1 MRTAGQLRR
10 YLLVE
15 YRCVH
20 RAACLLARVHATPHG
35 FMLYRA
41 AHTFSTTTTTPP
53 MPLAGKS
60 RAETAELLP
69 DPPCSVHLGCDH
81 GRFDR
86 PPRARPQLPETAAGS
101 PEARF
106 VGGSQS
112 LSATM
117 AEHLG
122 GARPRWPLPIS
133 DSDICKWR
141 GESSCEQRDKAGRRP
156 RLAQRP
162 DLRRWPRLSAQA
174 GELQTE
180 GIRIVSGEVACER

>member
-1 MRTAGQLRR
+1 MTDATTGPSHPPETPPRRAGSFLALYKRMRTAGQLRR

-122 GARPRWPLPIS
+122 GAPRRS
-133 DSDICKWR
+133 
-141 GESSCEQRDKAGRRP
+141 ATA
-156 RLAQRP
+156 LAVT
-162 DLRRWPRLSAQA
+162 DLRFGHLQVA
-174 GELQTE
+174 G
-180 GIRIVSGEVACER
+180 GVIVRAARQGWYGGPA